1 MLGNMKLEDEIFQNK
16 FRNEYHKATVNIIFT
31 YGWVRAYQEKILKP
45 CGITMQQF
53 NILRILRGQ
62 HPKPANIKL
71 IRERMLDRMSDCS
84 RIVEKLRVKRLLKR
98 TICAADRRY
107 VDVIITKKGL
117 DLLAKLDP
125 VTEAADK
132 YFENLNE
139 KEVNQLNNLLDK
151 LRG

>member
-1 MLGNMKLEDEIFQNK
+1 MFYGMKLEDEISQDK
-16 FRNEYHKATVNIIFT
+16 FRNEYHKAAVNLIFT
-31 YGWVRAYQEKILKP
+31 FSWLRSYQEKVFKP
-45 CGITMQQF
+45 NGITSQQF

-84 RIVEKLRVKRLLKR
+84 RIVEKLRAKGLIER
-98 TICAADRRY
+98 TICPADRRH

-117 DLLAKLDP
+117 DLLAKLDA
-125 VTEAADK
+125 VSEEADK
-132 YFENLNE
+132 FLSNLNE
-139 KEVNQLNNLLDK
+139 KEIKQLNSLLDK

>member
-1 MLGNMKLEDEIFQNK
+1 MKLEDEISQKK
-16 FRNEYHKATVNIIFT
+16 FRNEYHKAAVNLLFT
-31 YGWVRAYQEKILKP
+31 FSWLRSYQEKIFKP
-45 CGITMQQF
+45 RGITGQQF

-84 RIVEKLRVKRLLKR
+84 RIVEKLRAKGLIERN
-98 TICAADRRY
+98 ICPADRRH

-117 DLLAKLDP
+117 DLLSKLDLIN
-125 VTEAADK
+125 EESDK
-132 YFENLNE
+132 FLSNLDE
-139 KEVNQLNNLLDK
+139 KEISQLNRLLDK

>member
-1 MLGNMKLEDEIFQNK
+1 MKLEDEISQKK
-16 FRNEYHKATVNIIFT
+16 FRNEYHKAAVNLLFTFSWLRSYQGKIF
-31 YGWVRAYQEKILKP
+31 KP
-45 CGITMQQF
+45 RGITGQQF

-84 RIVEKLRVKRLLKR
+84 RIVEKLRAKGLIERN
-98 TICAADRRY
+98 ICPADRRH

-117 DLLAKLDP
+117 DLLSKLDLIN
-125 VTEAADK
+125 EESDK
-132 YFENLNE
+132 FLSNLDE
-139 KEVNQLNNLLDK
+139 KEISQLNRLLDK

>member
-1 MLGNMKLEDEIFQNK
+1 MKLEDEISQKK
-16 FRNEYHKATVNIIFT
+16 FRNEYHKAAVNLLFT
-31 YGWVRAYQEKILKP
+31 FSWLRSYQEKIFKP
-45 CGITMQQF
+45 RGITGQQF

-84 RIVEKLRVKRLLKR
+84 RIVEKLRAKGLIERN
-98 TICAADRRY
+98 ICPADRRH

-117 DLLAKLDP
+117 DLLSKLDLIN
-125 VTEAADK
+125 EESDK
-132 YFENLNE
+132 FLSNLDE
-139 KEVNQLNNLLDK
+139 KEVSQLNRLLDK

>member
-1 MLGNMKLEDEIFQNK
+1 MKLEDEISQKK
-16 FRNEYHKATVNIIFT
+16 FRNEYHKAAVNLLFT
-31 YGWVRAYQEKILKP
+31 FSWLRSYQEKIFKP
-45 CGITMQQF
+45 RGITGQQF

-84 RIVEKLRVKRLLKR
+84 RIVEKLRAKGLIERN
-98 TICAADRRY
+98 ICPADRRH

-117 DLLAKLDP
+117 DLLSKLDLIND
-125 VTEAADK
+125 EADK
-132 YFENLNE
+132 FLSNLDE
-139 KEVNQLNNLLDK
+139 KEISQLNRLLDR

>member
-1 MLGNMKLEDEIFQNK
+1 MLNDMKLEDEISQDK
-16 FRNEYHKATVNIIFT
+16 FRNEYHKAAVNIIFT
-31 YGWVRAYQEKILKP
+31 YGWVHAYQEKIFKP
-45 CGITMQQF
+45 NGITMQQF

-84 RIVEKLRVKRLLKR
+84 RIVEKLRVKGLIKR
-98 TICAADRRY
+98 TICPVDRRH

-117 DLLAKLDP
+117 DLLAQLDP
-125 VTEAADK
+125 ISEEVDK
-132 YFENLNE
+132 YFWNLNE
-139 KEVNQLNNLLDK
+139 EEASQLNDLLDK

>member
-1 MLGNMKLEDEIFQNK
+1 MKLEDEISQNK
-16 FRNEYHKATVNIIFT
+16 FRNEYHKAALNIIFT
-31 YGWVRAYQEKILKP
+31 YGWVRGNQEKILKP
-45 CGITMQQF
+45 GGITMQQF

-84 RIVEKLRVKRLLKR
+84 RIVEKLRVKGLIKR
-98 TICAADRRY
+98 SICPIDRRH

-125 VTEAADK
+125 ITEEADK

-139 KEVNQLNNLLDK
+139 KEISQLNYLLDK